1 MSAKETFKNLGYEQ
15 KIDDF
20 DLSYHKPFGDF
31 EAVIVFDL
39 KYQRISFIH
48 FDDPDAMSLDEFNA
62 VRKQVDELGWLKKYE

>member
-1 MSAKETFKNLGYEQ
+1 MSAKGTFKNLGYEQ
-15 KIDDF
+15 KIDGF

-31 EAVIVFDL
+31 EAAIVFDL

-62 VRKQVDELGWLKKYE
+62 IRKQVDELGLFKQYE

>member
-1 MSAKETFKNLGYEQ
+1 MNAKETFENLGYKQ

-20 DLSYHKPFGDF
+20 ELSYHKPFGDF

-48 FDDPDAMSLDEFNA
+48 FDDPDGMSLDEFDA
-62 VRKQVDELGWLKKYE
+62 VRKQVDELGWLKV